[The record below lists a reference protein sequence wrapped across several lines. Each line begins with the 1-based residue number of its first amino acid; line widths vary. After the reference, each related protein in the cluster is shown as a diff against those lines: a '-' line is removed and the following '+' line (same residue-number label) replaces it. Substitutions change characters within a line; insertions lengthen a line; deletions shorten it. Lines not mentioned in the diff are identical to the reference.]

1 VSGAGIS
8 YTYDLGWNMTQR
20 AGQAYSVNDRN
31 QITGGEGYSYSHD
44 TAGNRTVLST
54 SGGGYVSYTYDDEN
68 QLIRMETDTSVT
80 LAAYRW
86 RTEFVYDGLRRLR
99 SRAEFVWTGS
109 GWYPNTTTLYV
120 YDGRRVVQER
130 NSANGP
136 TVSYV
141 RGLDLSGTTE
151 GAGGIG
157 GLLAR
162 SSGYQTATGS
172 WTSHA
177 FYHADG
183 GGNVTFLSPSTYS
196 GTMTRYSYDAYGRTT
211 SLDGPLATA
220 NVYRFSSKELHAASG
235 HYYYGYRFYDPQA
248 QRWINR
254 DPLGEAGGMN
264 LYGFVGN
271 GPVGAVDPLGLEWSD
286 SWPNYLGP
294 EPGAVPKVR
303 RPANPQEPTFHSLA
317 LNSSDTHEASEQ
329 MHMLASL
336 NPVVC
341 AANGAYT
348 AVTGRD
354 AMDPSVEV
362 GTVERVE
369 AGASGLV
376 EVAGHGSR
384 IAAAALPLIFL
395 KSSSG
400 LVC

>member
-1 VSGAGIS
+1 
-8 YTYDLGWNMTQR
+8 M
-20 AGQAYSVNDRN
+20 
-31 QITGGEGYSYSHD
+31 
-44 TAGNRTVLST
+44 
-54 SGGGYVSYTYDDEN
+54 
-68 QLIRMETDTSVT
+68 
-80 LAAYRW
+80 
-86 RTEFVYDGLRRLR
+86 R
-99 SRAEFVWTGS
+99 SRAEFVWIGS

-141 RGLDLSGTTE
+141 RGLDLSGTAE

-211 SLDGPLATA
+211 SVNGPLATA

-235 HYYYGYRFYDPQA
+235 HYHYGYRFYDPQA

-271 GPVGAVDPLGLEWSD
+271 RALNRVDPDGLIELNSLDNETEANLLFDWIVQHMRPSGPTSASIGANIRVTQDNCFRYGWLYEQVKNGGPWDYKQYPESSTTLQELAELSYASPASRLRSSFRFQVFGNFHYGAVASAMFLP
-286 SWPNYLGP
+286 P
-294 EPGAVPKVR
+294 EAIRRMAGWAQVRAKTSCPDWGHPGAFVGKFPILGTGTPPYGDDPKDQYWINAGMIYYMWLKH
-303 RPANPQEPTFHSLA
+303 P
-317 LNSSDTHEASEQ
+317 NS
-329 MHMLASL
+329 
-336 NPVVC
+336 
-341 AANGAYT
+341 Y
-348 AVTGRD
+348 
-354 AMDPSVEV
+354 
-362 GTVERVE
+362 
-369 AGASGLV
+369 
-376 EVAGHGSR
+376 
-384 IAAAALPLIFL
+384 
-395 KSSSG
+395 K
-400 LVC
+400 

>member
-1 VSGAGIS
+1 
-8 YTYDLGWNMTQR
+8 
-20 AGQAYSVNDRN
+20 
-31 QITGGEGYSYSHD
+31 
-44 TAGNRTVLST
+44 
-54 SGGGYVSYTYDDEN
+54 
-68 QLIRMETDTSVT
+68 
-80 LAAYRW
+80 
-86 RTEFVYDGLRRLR
+86 VYDGLRRLR
-99 SRAEFVWTGS
+99 SRAEFVWIGS

-141 RGLDLSGTTE
+141 RGLDLSGTSE

-162 SSGYQTATGS
+162 SSGYQTNGS

-211 SLDGPLATA
+211 SLNGPLATA

-264 LYGFVGN
+264 LYQFVKGNPSKHYDPHGLATGFEEAAVAIGGPLVLVGGVTLAWYYLN
-271 GPVGAVDPLGLEWSD
+271 PLYSPITYPNWSCGLINPPPSAIDLPRPTGVGPIVTPIPSDVVPPLVVRPPSPDLEIPNPPVWGPDISILTPPQFLDGCQGLFSPPRPSCSSAPSVGYGLPSDALCNSAWPPGFIDAVAGAKKWGGKEAVRRFHRWKEEFYSPTDNMGVNPITGAIVDPDGNIVDYLED
-286 SWPNYLGP
+286 IN
-294 EPGAVPKVR
+294 
-303 RPANPQEPTFHSLA
+303 PA
-317 LNSSDTHEASEQ
+317 
-329 MHMLASL
+329 
-336 NPVVC
+336 
-341 AANGAYT
+341 
-348 AVTGRD
+348 
-354 AMDPSVEV
+354 
-362 GTVERVE
+362 
-369 AGASGLV
+369 
-376 EVAGHGSR
+376 
-384 IAAAALPLIFL
+384 
-395 KSSSG
+395 K
-400 LVC
+400 